1 MKPHKFIIIGAGM
14 AGIVAAIKLKEAGF
28 EHIEILEKA
37 DSLGGTWRE
46 NTYPGVACDV
56 PSHLYSYSFELNP
69 NWSHVFSPGSEILN
83 YFKEVAKKYQVD
95 DLIKYNQEVT
105 SAHFNGNEWEVKTS
119 TGFLSSAEYL
129 IGATGVLHHPKYPDI
144 KGIED
149 FKGEIFHSS
158 RWNHDIDL
166 ASLRVGVI
174 GSGSTGVQIV
184 SELSTQVKSLT
195 LFQRTPQWIF
205 PQFNPEYSA
214 HDIEGF
220 TLDPTK
226 MQEHR
231 ELMSTVFTEGF
242 SNAVVDADS
251 PQMKVIEET
260 CLQNLESSIKD
271 PELKEK
277 LRPKYRAAC
286 KRLVISGSFYEA
298 MNRPNVKLECGGIKE
313 IVVNGV
319 KLDNDRLVE
328 LDVLVLA
335 TGFKADAFLRPMEV
349 STCEGNSIESAWKS
363 RPEAYLAVTVP
374 GFPNLF
380 LLNGPNGPVGNF
392 SLIDVAEL
400 QVDYVLKLISH
411 LDSNGFKKVS
421 PTQAALEDFEAQRVE
436 AAKKTV
442 WVTGC
447 KSWYL
452 DDRGIPAAWPW
463 PFEKFRQV
471 MSEPDYSA
479 FVFS

>member
-1 MKPHKFIIIGAGM
+1 MQSHKFIIIGAGM

-28 EHIEILEKA
+28 DSIEILEKA

-83 YFKEVAKKYQVD
+83 YFKEISKKYEVD

-119 TGFLSSAEYL
+119 SGYAISAEYL

-144 KGIED
+144 KGIES
-149 FKGEIFHSS
+149 FKGAMFHSS
-158 RWNHDIDL
+158 RWDHEIDL
-166 ASLRVGVI
+166 APLRVGVI

-184 SELSTQVKSLT
+184 SELSTRVKSLT

-205 PQFNPEYSA
+205 PQFNPEYSP
-214 HDIEGF
+214 HDIEAF
-220 TLDPTK
+220 TSDPKK

-231 ELMSTVFTEGF
+231 ELMATVFTEGF

-251 PQMKVIEET
+251 PQMKAIEET

-271 PELKEK
+271 PELKEM
-277 LRPKYRAAC
+277 LRPNYRAAC
-286 KRLVISGSFYEA
+286 KRLVISGAFYEA
-298 MNRPNVKLECGGIKE
+298 MNRPNVNLECGGIKE
-313 IVVNGV
+313 IVENGV
-319 KLDNDRLVE
+319 KLEDGSVVE

-335 TGFKADAFLRPMEV
+335 TGFKADVFLRPMEV
-349 STCEGNSIESAWKS
+349 STCEGKSLDMAWKS
-363 RPEAYLAVTVP
+363 RPEAYLAETVP

-400 QVDYVLKLISH
+400 QVDYLLKLISH
-411 LDSNGFKKVS
+411 IDSNGFKKVM
-421 PTQAALEDFEAQRVE
+421 PTQAALEEFEAQRVE

-447 KSWYL
+447 RSWYL

-463 PFEKFRQV
+463 PFDRFRQV

-479 FVFS
+479 FTFS